1 MHSWLKIKKMK
12 ILLASNSPRRKELL
26 TNLGYDFEVVS
37 IDCDEIYPANLKVEN
52 IAEFLSELKS
62 NSFRTLEN
70 DEVLITADTIVAINN
85 EVLGKPK
92 DEENAKTML
101 LKLSGKTHQVYT
113 GITIRTAEKSISKTD
128 VALVEIDELSENEID
143 FYIKNYKPFDKAG
156 SYGVQEWFGMA
167 KIKKITGSYYTI
179 MGLPTHLVYSI
190 LKDLE

>member
-1 MHSWLKIKKMK
+1 MK
-12 ILLASNSPRRKELL
+12 ILLASNSSRRKELL
-26 TNLGYDFEVVS
+26 TNLGYDFEVAS
-37 IDCDEIYPANLKVEN
+37 IDCDEIYPENLRVEN

-62 NSFRTLEN
+62 NSFGPLEN
-70 DEVLITADTIVAINN
+70 DEVLITADTIVAIDN

-92 DEENAKTML
+92 DEEHAKIML
-101 LKLSGKTHQVYT
+101 QKLSGKTHQVYT

-128 VALVEIDELSENEID
+128 VALVEIDELSKNEID
-143 FYIKNYKPFDKAG
+143 FYLKNYKPFDKAG

-167 KIKKITGSYYTI
+167 KIRKMEGSYYTI